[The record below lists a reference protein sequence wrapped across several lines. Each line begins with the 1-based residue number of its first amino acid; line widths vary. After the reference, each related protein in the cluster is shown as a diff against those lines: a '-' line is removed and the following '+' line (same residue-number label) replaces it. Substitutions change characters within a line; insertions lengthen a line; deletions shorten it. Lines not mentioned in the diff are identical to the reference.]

1 MQAVILSE
9 RALGDTDGL
18 FTAAVAHIAR
28 KLGRV
33 KALDAGALP
42 ADRAG
47 KLEALDAW
55 AGSDIDW
62 RGELIRFYEDHIP
75 LHLRPNP
82 GLNAALRT
90 LQARGVRIGCWSDG
104 PEEAARIVVHH
115 LGLARRVEA
124 IATGGREAAERL
136 LADLGGPPPAETVVV
151 TRDDRELA
159 AAVELGLATADPEE
173 LAALAAETAVSR

>member
-18 FTAAVAHIAR
+18 FMAAVAHIAR

-33 KALDAGALP
+33 KPLDADALP

-47 KLEALDAW
+47 KLGALDEW

-82 GLNAALRT
+82 GLNAALRA
-90 LQARGVRIGCWSDG
+90 LQARGVRIGCWSVG

-115 LGLARRVEA
+115 LGLARRVEE
-124 IATGGREAAERL
+124 IAAGGREAAARL
-136 LADLGGPPPAETVVV
+136 AADLGATPAETVVV
-151 TRDDRELA
+151 TRDEEELA
-159 AAVELGLATADPEE
+159 VAAQLGLATAAPDG
-173 LAALAAETAVSR
+173 LTALAAEPAVPQ

>member
-18 FTAAVAHIAR
+18 FMAAVGHIAR

-33 KALDAGALP
+33 KPLDAEALP

-47 KLEALDAW
+47 QLRALDAW

-82 GLNAALRT
+82 SLNAALRT
-90 LQARGVRIGCWSDG
+90 LQARGVRIACWSAG

-124 IATGGREAAERL
+124 LAAGGSEAAAGL
-136 LADLGGPPPAETVVV
+136 AADLGAVPAETVVV
-151 TRDDRELA
+151 TRDAGELA
-159 AAVELGLATADPEE
+159 VAAELGLATAAPDE
-173 LAALAAETAVSR
+173 LAGLAAGAAVPQ

>member
-33 KALDAGALP
+33 KPLDAEALP

-47 KLEALDAW
+47 TLRALDEW

-75 LHLRPNP
+75 LHLRPSP

-90 LQARGVRIGCWSDG
+90 LQARGVRIGCWSAG

-124 IATGGREAAERL
+124 IAAGGGEAAARL
-136 LADLGGPPPAETVVV
+136 ASDLGAAPAETVVV
-151 TRDDRELA
+151 TRDAGELA
-159 AAVELGLATADPEE
+159 VAAELGLATAAPDE
-173 LAALAAETAVSR
+173 LAGLAAETVVPQ

>member
-18 FTAAVAHIAR
+18 FAAAVAHIAR

-33 KALDAGALP
+33 KPLDADALP

-47 KLEALDAW
+47 KLRALDRW

-82 GLNAALRT
+82 GLNAALRV
-90 LQARGVRIGCWSDG
+90 LQARGVRIGCWSAG
-104 PEEAARIVVHH
+104 PEEAGRIVVHH
-115 LGLARRVEA
+115 LGLSRRVEA
-124 IATGGREAAERL
+124 IAAGGGDAAAQLAAE
-136 LADLGGPPPAETVVV
+136 LGAPPAETVVV
-151 TRDDRELA
+151 TLDEDELVVA
-159 AAVELGLATADPEE
+159 AGLGLATATPDE
-173 LAALAAETAVSR
+173 LGGLAAETAVPQ

>member
-18 FTAAVAHIAR
+18 FMAAVGHIAR

-33 KALDAGALP
+33 KPLDAEALP

-47 KLEALDAW
+47 QLRALDAW

-82 GLNAALRT
+82 SLNAALRT
-90 LQARGVRIGCWSDG
+90 LQARGVRIACWSAG

-124 IATGGREAAERL
+124 LAAG
-136 LADLGGPPPAETVVV
+136 LGAAPAETVGV
-151 TRDDRELA
+151 TRDAGELA
-159 AAVELGLATADPEE
+159 VAAELGLATAAPDE
-173 LAALAAETAVSR
+173 LAGLAAGAAVPQ

>member
-33 KALDAGALP
+33 KPLDADALP

-47 KLEALDAW
+47 KLRALDEW

-75 LHLRPNP
+75 LHLRPDP
-82 GLNAALRT
+82 GLNAALRV
-90 LQARGVRIGCWSDG
+90 LGSRGVRIGCWSDG

-115 LGLARRVEA
+115 LGLGRRVEQ
-124 IATGGREAAERL
+124 IAAGRSEAAARL
-136 LADLGGPPPAETVVV
+136 ATDLGAPPAETVIV
-151 TRDDRELA
+151 TRDQRELA
-159 AAVELGLATADPEE
+159 VAAELGLAAAGPDE
-173 LAALAAETAVSR
+173 LAALAAEAAVPQ

>member
-18 FTAAVAHIAR
+18 FTAAVGHIAR

-33 KALDAGALP
+33 KPLDADALP
-42 ADRAG
+42 AERAR
-47 KLEALDAW
+47 KLRALDEW

-75 LHLRPNP
+75 LHLRPSP
-82 GLNAALRT
+82 GLNAALRA
-90 LQARGVRIGCWSDG
+90 LQARGVRIGCWSAG

-115 LGLARRVEA
+115 LGLSRRVEA
-124 IATGGREAAERL
+124 IAAGGGDAAGRL
-136 LADLGGPPPAETVVV
+136 VADLGAPPAETVLV
-151 TRDDRELA
+151 TRDEDELA
-159 AAVELGLATADPEE
+159 VAAGLGLATAAPDELGG
-173 LAALAAETAVSR
+173 LAAATAVPQ

>member
-33 KALDAGALP
+33 KPLDAEALP
-42 ADRAG
+42 ADRPG
-47 KLEALDAW
+47 MLDALDEW

-82 GLNAALRT
+82 GLNAALRA
-90 LQARGVRIGCWSDG
+90 LRARGVRIGCWSAG
-104 PEEAARIVVHH
+104 PEEAARIIVHH
-115 LGLARRVEA
+115 LGLSRRVEA
-124 IATGGREAAERL
+124 IAAGGGDAAAQL
-136 LADLGGPPPAETVVV
+136 AADLGAPAAETVVV
-151 TRDDRELA
+151 TRDDAELA
-159 AAVELGLATADPEE
+159 VAAGLGLATVAPDE
-173 LAALAAETAVSR
+173 LGGLAAEAAVPQ

>member
-33 KALDAGALP
+33 KPLDADSLP
-42 ADRAG
+42 ADRPG
-47 KLEALDAW
+47 KLRALDEW
-55 AGSDIDW
+55 AGADIDW

-82 GLNAALRT
+82 GLNAALRA

-124 IATGGREAAERL
+124 IAAGGREAAARL
-136 LADLGGPPPAETVVV
+136 VADLGAAPAEAVVV
-151 TRDDRELA
+151 TRDGRELA
-159 AAVELGLATADPEE
+159 AAAALGLGTAGPDE
-173 LAALAAETAVSR
+173 LAALAADTAVPG

>member
-18 FTAAVAHIAR
+18 FSAAVAHIAR

-33 KALDAGALP
+33 KPLDADALP

-47 KLEALDAW
+47 QLQALDAW

-124 IATGGREAAERL
+124 IAAGGREAAERL
-136 LADLGGPPPAETVVV
+136 VADLGAPPAETVIV
-151 TRDDRELA
+151 TRDDGELA
-159 AAVELGLATADPEE
+159 AAAELGLATAGPEE
-173 LAALAAETAVSR
+173 LAALAADTAVPG

>member
-18 FTAAVAHIAR
+18 FAAAVAHIAR

-33 KALDAGALP
+33 KPLDADELP

-47 KLEALDAW
+47 TLHALDEW

-62 RGELIRFYEDHIP
+62 RGELTRFYEDHIP

-90 LQARGVRIGCWSDG
+90 LQAREVRIGCWSAG
-104 PEEAARIVVHH
+104 PEAAVRIVVHH
-115 LGLARRVEA
+115 LGLSRRVEA
-124 IATGGREAAERL
+124 VAAGGGEAAARL
-136 LADLGGPPPAETVVV
+136 AAELGAAPAETLVV
-151 TRDDRELA
+151 TRDPGELA
-159 AAVELGLATADPEE
+159 AAAELGLATAAPDE
-173 LAALAAETAVSR
+173 LAALAAETAVPQ

>member
-18 FTAAVAHIAR
+18 FAAAVAHIAR

-33 KALDAGALP
+33 KPLDAEALP

-47 KLEALDAW
+47 LLRALDAW

-82 GLNAALRT
+82 GLNAALRA
-90 LQARGVRIGCWSDG
+90 LQARGVRIACWSPG
-104 PEEAARIVVHH
+104 PEEAARIIVHH

-124 IATGGREAAERL
+124 VAAGGGEAAQRL
-136 LADLGGPPPAETVVV
+136 VADLGAAPAETVVV
-151 TRDDRELA
+151 SRDEGELA
-159 AAVELGLATADPEE
+159 AAAELGLATAAPDD
-173 LAALAAETAVSR
+173 LGALAAQAAVAP

>member
-33 KALDAGALP
+33 KPLDADALP
-42 ADRAG
+42 ADRSR
-47 KLEALDAW
+47 KLGALDEW

-82 GLNAALRT
+82 GLNAALRA
-90 LQARGVRIGCWSDG
+90 LQANGVRIGCWSAG

-115 LGLARRVEA
+115 LGLARRVEE
-124 IATGGREAAERL
+124 IAVGGREAALRL
-136 LADLGGPPPAETVVV
+136 AADLGAPPAATLVV
-151 TRDDRELA
+151 TPDERE
-159 AAVELGLATADPEE
+159 AAVAAELGLATAPPDE
-173 LAALAAETAVSR
+173 LAALATETAVPQ

>member
-18 FTAAVAHIAR
+18 FAAAVAHIAR

-33 KALDAGALP
+33 KPLDADALP

-47 KLEALDAW
+47 KLRALDDW
-55 AGSDIDW
+55 AGADIDW

-82 GLNAALRT
+82 GLNAALRS

-115 LGLARRVEA
+115 LGLARRVEE
-124 IATGGREAAERL
+124 IATGGAEAAARL
-136 LADLGGPPPAETVVV
+136 LADLGAAPAECVVV
-151 TRDDRELA
+151 TPDERERGVA
-159 AAVELGLATADPEE
+159 AQLGM
-173 LAALAAETAVSR
+173 

>member
-33 KALDAGALP
+33 KPLDADALP

-47 KLEALDAW
+47 KVRALDQW

-75 LHLRPNP
+75 LHLRPDP
-82 GLNAALRT
+82 GLNAALRALGT
-90 LQARGVRIGCWSDG
+90 RGVRIGCWSDG

-115 LGLARRVEA
+115 LGLGRRVAEITA
-124 IATGGREAAERL
+124 GGTEAAARL
-136 LADLGGPPPAETVVV
+136 AADLGAPAAETVVV
-151 TRDDRELA
+151 TRDERELA
-159 AAVELGLATADPEE
+159 VAAELGLAAAGPDE
-173 LAALAAETAVSR
+173 LAALAAEAAVPQ

>member
-18 FTAAVAHIAR
+18 FAAAVAHIAR

-33 KALDAGALP
+33 KPLDADALP

-47 KLEALDAW
+47 KLRALDEW
-55 AGSDIDW
+55 AGADIDW

-82 GLNAALRT
+82 GLNGALRA
-90 LQARGVRIGCWSDG
+90 LRARGVRIGCWSAG
-104 PEEAARIVVHH
+104 PDEAARIVVHH
-115 LGLARRVEA
+115 LGLSRGIEA
-124 IATGGREAAERL
+124 IAAGGGDAAAQL
-136 LADLGGPPPAETVVV
+136 AADLGAPATETVLVSG
-151 TRDDRELA
+151 DQGELA
-159 AAVELGLATADPEE
+159 VAAGLGLTTAAPDE
-173 LAALAAETAVSR
+173 LAALAAETAVPQ

>member
-33 KALDAGALP
+33 KPLDADALP

-47 KLEALDAW
+47 QLHALDQW

-82 GLNAALRT
+82 GLNAALRA
-90 LQARGVRIGCWSDG
+90 QATKSW
-104 PEEAARIVVHH
+104 
-115 LGLARRVEA
+115 LGSMLARSPHGKSCIRCL
-124 IATGGREAAERL
+124 TL
-136 LADLGGPPPAETVVV
+136 PAVRPYQRQT
-151 TRDDRELA
+151 
-159 AAVELGLATADPEE
+159 
-173 LAALAAETAVSR
+173 